1 MKKALL
7 SVAAL
12 LIAGATF
19 AQTKFGIVAGPSF
32 SSYTYKVSGDK
43 ETSDLLVNFRAG
55 LTADLQLADEF
66 YIQPSLLYTGK
77 GGKEEVFGFDTKTN
91 VGYLEL
97 PINFMYKPEVGNGN
111 LFIGLGPYF
120 AVGLNGNRETVVND
134 AVVKNDI
141 EFGDESGEMKRF
153 DAGANFQV
161 GYELPMGLNFGLF
174 TDLGLVNLQGNGDDD
189 NSFRNTA
196 FGVTVGYKFGG
207 Q

>member
-32 SSYTYKVSGDK
+32 SSYTYKISGDK
-43 ETSDLLVNFRAG
+43 ETSSLLTNFRAG

-77 GGKEEVFGFDTKTN
+77 GGKEEVLGFDTKTN
-91 VGYLEL
+91 ISYLEL

-120 AVGLNGNRETVVND
+120 AVGLGGNSETVVGNS
-134 AVVKNDI
+134 VVKNDI
-141 EFGDESGEMKRF
+141 EFGDENGEMKRF

-174 TDLGLVNLQGNGDDD
+174 TDLGLINLRGNGDSD

-196 FGVTVGYKFGG
+196 FGVTVGYKFGA